1 MKTEIISIGT
11 ELLLGEIID
20 TNANFLASQLPLLG
34 IDLYFISTVG
44 DNKQRLID
52 TFKQAWQRS
61 DIIITTGGLGPTQGD
76 ITRESIA
83 ELLHEEIK
91 IDPQLVQKLQEFFC
105 HRKLDMPQSNLKQ
118 AALIPSAQPISN
130 PRGTAPG
137 WWIERD
143 GHIIIAMPGPPHE
156 MQFMWTNEVLP
167 KLKQKVAPGIIAS
180 KTLKT
185 FGLGEAKVNEL
196 VSHFLSSNNPTLG
209 IYAKRD
215 GIHLRITA
223 KAQHKNDAENLI
235 RQRESEI
242 RKILNDYIW
251 GTDSDTLE
259 DITGRLLINK
269 GLSLATMESDTGGF
283 LANTITSIPQNPD
296 FFKGGLIACSD
307 EFKISFG
314 IDADI
319 ISRYSSY
326 SVEVAEAMAKKAR
339 EKFGSDIGIGI
350 TGIVEP
356 TDSIDK
362 PMGSIFISITDS
374 KNRYRFARNSPG
386 QGHQIKQRAVTLTL
400 FELRKILIQGEICAS
415 YY

>member
-1 MKTEIISIGT
+1 MKAEIISIGT

-20 TNANFLASQLPLLG
+20 TNSNFLANQLPLLG

-44 DNKQRLID
+44 DNKQRLVD

-61 DIIITTGGLGPTQGD
+61 DIIFTTGGLGPTQGD

-83 ELLHEEIK
+83 LLLHEEIS

-105 HRKLDMPQSNLKQ
+105 YRKLDMPQSNLKQ
-118 AALIPSAQPISN
+118 AAVIPSAQPIYNS
-130 PRGTAPG
+130 RGTAPG
-137 WWIERD
+137 WWVERD

-156 MQFMWTNEVLP
+156 MQFMWVNEVLP
-167 KLKQKVAPGIIAS
+167 KLKEKVAAGIITS

-196 VSHFLSSNNPTLG
+196 VSHLLSSDNPTLG

-223 KAQHKNDAENLI
+223 KAQYKNDAENLI
-235 RQRESEI
+235 HQRETEV

-251 GTDSDTLE
+251 GNDSDSLE
-259 DITGRLLINK
+259 DIIGRLLINK

-283 LANTITSIPQNPD
+283 LANTITSIPQNSE

-326 SVEVAEAMAKKAR
+326 SVEVAEAMAQKAR
-339 EKFGSDIGIGI
+339 ERFNSDIGIGI
-350 TGIVEP
+350 TGIIEP
-356 TDSIDK
+356 TSSRDK

-374 KNRYRFARNSPG
+374 KKRHSFIRNSPG
-386 QGHQIKQRAVTLTL
+386 QGYQIKQRAVILTL